1 MWLEKATQQGG
12 GSPRIELASGA
23 TLSSQYSRSV
33 KVSDDLRAIANAV
46 ISAYGQHD
54 ATALG
59 SLYESDAKLVFPG
72 ATSNGRAEITGM
84 WRGWFSAFPDV
95 ASETHRI
102 FTSDGAFA
110 LEWTERGTNSGEF
123 VLAGLRRPP
132 TGRRLE
138 WTGISRYEVAVG
150 LIDHVRYYID
160 PTPLM
165 SILGAR

>member
-1 MWLEKATQQGG
+1 
-12 GSPRIELASGA
+12 
-23 TLSSQYSRSV
+23 
-33 KVSDDLRAIANAV
+33 VSDDLRAIANAV
-46 ISAYGQHD
+46 MSAYGRHD

-59 SLYESDAKLVFPG
+59 SLYASDATLVFPG
-72 ATSNGRAEITGM
+72 ATFNGREEIIGM

-102 FTSDGAFA
+102 FTSEGSFA

-123 VLAGLRRPP
+123 FLAGIHLPP
-132 TGRRLE
+132 SGRRLE
-138 WTGISRYEVAVG
+138 WTGISRYEVAGG

-165 SILGAR
+165 SILSAR